1 MKRDLGN
8 AIRAELAAELL
19 KFFTEKGEDAALF
32 KSNKLNFPIAREG
45 LDLWIT
51 VQWSVSD
58 GGDEGPDAGYN
69 LREQYKIEQRKAADR
84 EAKKAIEKLQTL
96 LYNRFVNEKRTTP
109 PSMPAHCRP

>member
-1 MKRDLGN
+1 MKRELGN

-32 KSNKLNFPIAREG
+32 KSNELNFPIAREG

-84 EAKKAIEKLQTL
+84 EAKKAIEKA
-96 LYNRFVNEKRTTP
+96 EKAEARKRKKEQEKED
-109 PSMPAHCRP
+109 A